1 MRPLSYISIITL
13 VILLA
18 CTNSQNKEID
28 ELLVQRQKALE
39 TKDVEMYLTLISPDY
54 SEERDGNTLTLEDI
68 KKSFLTN
75 VSLFDAL
82 QISHADRSIYLKDDY
97 ADVFQITKVTASIN
111 DSKSVFKL
119 SEKIAVQKFGDKW
132 LIVKESDA
140 DYFDGYVFGGS
151 K

>member
-1 MRPLSYISIITL
+1 MRLLSYIFIIPLL
-13 VILLA
+13 VLLA
-18 CTNSQNKEID
+18 CGNSHNKEID
-28 ELLVQRQKALE
+28 ELLLKRQKALE
-39 TKDVEMYLTLISPDY
+39 TKNVEMYMTLISPDY

-82 QISHADRSIYLKDDY
+82 QISHADRSIYLKDDT

-111 DSKSVFKL
+111 NTKSVFKL
-119 SEKIAVQKFGDKW
+119 SEKIGVQRAGDKW